1 MVLACVITLLGCFE
15 VEHEAV
21 FEIAEV
27 NRESMCSY
35 RETYPSEQDHV
46 GEGQILM
53 KITGL
58 ITGIANV
65 SLLSSSSNLHPN
77 NACLI
82 FFLQHLY
89 KAFNL

>member
-65 SLLSSSSNLHPN
+65 SPSELLIQSTSKQRL
-77 NACLI
+77 LD
-82 FFLQHLY
+82 FFT
-89 KAFNL
+89 AFV

>member
-65 SLLSSSSNLHPN
+65 SPSELLIQSTSKQRL
-77 NACLI
+77 LD

>member
-15 VEHEAV
+15 VELEAV

-46 GEGQILM
+46 GEGWILM

-65 SLLSSSSNLHPN
+65 SPSELLIQSTSKQRL
-77 NACLI
+77 LD
-82 FFLQHLY
+82 FFFT
-89 KAFNL
+89 AFV

>member
-65 SLLSSSSNLHPN
+65 SPSELLIQSTSKQRL
-77 NACLI
+77 LD
-82 FFLQHLY
+82 FFFT
-89 KAFNL
+89 AFV